1 MGRISLG
8 KFEEAVRGQP
18 EHPEQS
24 CLFLE
29 RDTQNVIA
37 ATAAQAN
44 LTALILPNAVVR
56 SGRFCR
62 FGERLPAFATREDL
76 APRGRIRGDWPSQR
90 ERKQCG
96 IRHNA
101 VHII

>member
-1 MGRISLG
+1 L
-8 KFEEAVRGQP
+8 EEAVRGQP

-44 LTALILPNAVVR
+44 LTALILADGV
-56 SGRFCR
+56 
-62 FGERLPAFATREDL
+62 A
-76 APRGRIRGDWPSQR
+76 
-90 ERKQCG
+90 
-96 IRHNA
+96 
-101 VHII
+101 

>member
-24 CLFLE
+24 CLFLD

-44 LTALILPNAVVR
+44 LTALILCDGVAFTVA
-56 SGRFCR
+56 SGRI
-62 FGERLPAFATREDL
+62 
-76 APRGRIRGDWPSQR
+76 GRHWDQAR
-90 ERKQCG
+90 
-96 IRHNA
+96 
-101 VHII
+101 